1 MKPLCIVSCPIDTF
15 SGYGARSRD
24 FVKYLLKLKNN
35 EWDIFIMPQKWG
47 DTPQNFLAPD
57 DDLRSLFRTSQQFNG
72 RQPDIWVQIT
82 IPSEFQP
89 IGRYNIG
96 VTAGIEST
104 AYPGDFIEGFNR
116 MNMNLVSSEHSRK
129 VALTTKY
136 EKIDKS
142 TNKVV
147 SVTQLE
153 KPLEVLFE
161 GLDLNTFFKKPT
173 KTNILKDIPEEFC
186 FLYTGHWLSGKLGED
201 RKNTGLMIKTFLETF
216 NTPSN
221 KKPALI
227 LKTNHIDFSISDR
240 EQILKNI
247 SNIRKSISGNLPN
260 IYLLHGEL
268 TNSEMNELNNDPKV
282 KVFLNFT
289 KGEGFGRPLL
299 EGAITG
305 KPTITTNWSGHIDF
319 LKPNYNI
326 LVGGELKSIH
336 PSAANKWLIKES
348 QWFNIDVEVAN
359 KAMKDI
365 YKHYKD
371 YFAKSRKQTQYIK
384 DNWSIDKMTEK
395 LNTLLPKIEA
405 APQTQ
410 SLKLPKLK
418 KVNTE
423 QTLPKLKLPKLKKI
437 TV

>member
-24 FVKYLLKLKNN
+24 FVKSLLKLKNN

-216 NTPSN
+216 KGIGN

-227 LKTNHIDFSISDR
+227 LKTNMVNYSLLDR
-240 EQILKNI
+240 
-247 SNIRKSISGNLPN
+247 
-260 IYLLHGEL
+260 
-268 TNSEMNELNNDPKV
+268 
-282 KVFLNFT
+282 
-289 KGEGFGRPLL
+289 
-299 EGAITG
+299 
-305 KPTITTNWSGHIDF
+305 
-319 LKPNYNI
+319 
-326 LVGGELKSIH
+326 
-336 PSAANKWLIKES
+336 
-348 QWFNIDVEVAN
+348 
-359 KAMKDI
+359 
-365 YKHYKD
+365 
-371 YFAKSRKQTQYIK
+371 
-384 DNWSIDKMTEK
+384 
-395 LNTLLPKIEA
+395 
-405 APQTQ
+405 
-410 SLKLPKLK
+410 
-418 KVNTE
+418 
-423 QTLPKLKLPKLKKI
+423 
-437 TV
+437 